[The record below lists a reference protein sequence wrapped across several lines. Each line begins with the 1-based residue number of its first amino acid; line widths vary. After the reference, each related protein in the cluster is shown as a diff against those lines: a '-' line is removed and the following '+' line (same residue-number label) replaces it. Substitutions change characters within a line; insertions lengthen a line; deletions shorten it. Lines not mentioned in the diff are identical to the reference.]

1 MRMIE
6 RRLLRLNDRLAE
18 LREEETLVAGELEMH
33 RHLHDDA
40 ARDAAVY
47 DVPVERLNER
57 DTSLD
62 VTRFERALVRI
73 RTQIEQV
80 EAKRQR
86 LLIRL
91 G

>member
-1 MRMIE
+1 MIE

>member
-80 EAKRQR
+80 EAKRRR